1 MQATLPKKQLSLFLS
16 AEDWE
21 TLRLLVPFFSEYKV
35 RILLAFGILVFVTA
49 ATLTLPFLLKN
60 IVDGLGTGSGSG
72 TGIDKTQLLAVPLA
86 LVASYVFIRF
96 VAVALRELTL
106 AVYGT
111 VTVRAMR
118 RVSLKVL
125 KHLHA
130 LDLDY
135 HLSRRTGG
143 ITRDMDRGVSAIAAL
158 LRILTFQILNMF
170 LGVGGVAIVLFTMYH
185 WFYGAIVIG
194 AVVFYSYYTVKVTE
208 WRTPFI
214 RESND
219 ANSSANTRAVDSLIN
234 YETVKYFGN
243 EAIEA
248 RLYDENLIVWED
260 ARRRNR
266 YSLAGLNAG
275 QSFFVHAGMFGMM
288 LLAAWQVFNGELTVG
303 DLVAIN
309 AFAVQVFLPLNQLGG
324 IYREMKRC
332 FTDVENMFVILNTE
346 AHIVDE
352 PDALPLPHIKGEI
365 KFEDVSFGYND
376 NRQILDNLSLTI
388 KPGQKV
394 AIVGPS
400 GAGKSTIAR
409 LLFRFYD
416 VSQGCI
422 RVDGHNVKNI
432 KLEDLRAAFG
442 VVPQDATL
450 FNTSLFENIQYGNPE
465 ASHEEVMKAV
475 ALANLSELI
484 ERLPEQLDTVV
495 GERGL
500 KLSGGEKQR
509 VAIARAIL
517 KSPTF
522 LIFDEA
528 TSSLDSVSEQAIMQ
542 AIDAV
547 AENHTTIMIAHRL
560 STIAH
565 ADQIFVLDNGTLVE
579 HGDHRSLLALN
590 GTYTTLWQTQ
600 QQDELFEL
608 ESGLEE
614 DLNDNQ
620 TNNLRQK
627 VTH

>member
-1 MQATLPKKQLSLFLS
+1 MQNQPQNTQPTRDKPFSFFLS
-16 AEDWE
+16 GDDWQ
-21 TLRLLVPFFSEYKV
+21 TLRLLVPFFSEYRV
-35 RILLAFGILVFVTA
+35 RILLALGVLVAVTA
-49 ATLTLPFLLKN
+49 ATLVLPFLLKH
-60 IVDGLGTGSGSG
+60 IVDGLGTE
-72 TGIDKTQLLAVPLA
+72 TEQMLALPLA
-86 LVASYVFIRF
+86 LVAAYVFIRF
-96 VAVALRELTL
+96 MSVALRELTL

-118 RVSLKVL
+118 RVSLRVL
-125 KHLHA
+125 KHLHN

-170 LGVGGVAIVLFTMYH
+170 LGVGGVTIVLFTVYH
-185 WFYGAIVIG
+185 WSYAAIILG
-194 AVVFYSYYTVKVTE
+194 AVIFYSYYTVKVTA

-243 EAIEA
+243 EGIEA
-248 RLYDENLIVWED
+248 DRYDQDLTVWED

-288 LLAAWQVFNGELTVG
+288 LLAAWQVIQGELTVG

-309 AFAVQVFLPLNQLGG
+309 AFAVQVFVPLNQLGG
-324 IYREMKRC
+324 IYRELKRC
-332 FTDVENMFVILNTE
+332 FTDVENMFEILNTK
-346 AHIVDE
+346 ASITDKQN
-352 PDALPLPHIKGEI
+352 ALPLKNIAGRIQFDEV
-365 KFEDVSFGYND
+365 DFGYSE
-376 NRQILDNLSLTI
+376 NRQILHKLSFTVG
-388 KPGQKV
+388 PGQKV

-416 VSQGCI
+416 VASGTI
-422 RVDGHNVKNI
+422 RIDDTNI
-432 KLEDLRAAFG
+432 KNVQLDDLRHAFG

-450 FNTSLFENIQYGNPE
+450 FNSSLFENIQYGNPE
-465 ASHEEVMKAV
+465 ASIDEVKQAV
-475 ALANLSELI
+475 KLANLDELI
-484 ERLPEQLDTVV
+484 ERLPEKLDTVV

-528 TSSLDSVSEQAIMQ
+528 TSSLDSVSEQAIME
-542 AIDAV
+542 AIEAV
-547 AENHTTIMIAHRL
+547 SANHTTILIAHRL

-565 ADQIFVLDNGTLVE
+565 ADQIFVLNDGALAEQGTHQELINNG
-579 HGDHRSLLALN
+579 GIYFD
-590 GTYTTLWQTQ
+590 LWQ
-600 QQDELFEL
+600 
-608 ESGLEE
+608 
-614 DLNDNQ
+614 NQ
-620 TNNLRQK
+620 AQEHAAPKTVEALGTK
-627 VTH
+627 

>member
-1 MQATLPKKQLSLFLS
+1 MQPATPDDQFSFFLD
-16 AEDWE
+16 AKDWQ

-35 RILLAFGILVFVTA
+35 RILLALGILVAVTA
-49 ATLTLPFLLKN
+49 ATLTLPFLLKH
-60 IVDGLGTGSGSG
+60 IVDGLGTERE
-72 TGIDKTQLLAVPLA
+72 QLIALPLA
-86 LVASYVFIRF
+86 LVAAYVFIRF
-96 VAVALRELTL
+96 MSVALRELTL

-125 KHLHA
+125 QHLHA

-158 LRILTFQILNMF
+158 LRIMTFQILNMF
-170 LGVGGVAIVLFTMYH
+170 LGVGGVAIVLFTVYH
-185 WFYGAIVIG
+185 WSYSAIVVL
-194 AVVFYSYYTVKVTE
+194 AVVFYTYYTVRVTA

-219 ANSSANTRAVDSLIN
+219 ASSSANTRAVDSLIN

-243 EAIEA
+243 EQLEA
-248 RLYDENLIVWED
+248 DRYDSELTVWED
-260 ARRRNR
+260 ARRKNR

-288 LLAAWQVFNGELTVG
+288 LLAAWQVMQGEITVG

-309 AFAVQVFLPLNQLGG
+309 AFAVQVFMPLNQLGG
-324 IYREMKRC
+324 IYRELKRC
-332 FTDVENMFVILNTE
+332 FTDVENMFNILNTQ
-346 AHIVDE
+346 AAITDQ
-352 PDALPLPHIKGEI
+352 PDALPLKNIKGEI
-365 KFEDVSFGYND
+365 KLEQVNFGYTE
-376 NRQILDNLSLTI
+376 NRQILNNLTLTI
-388 KPGQKV
+388 KPGEKV

-416 VSQGCI
+416 VDGGYI
-422 RVDGHNVKNI
+422 KVDGHNVKTVS
-432 KLEDLRAAFG
+432 LDDLRSAFG

-450 FNTSLFENIQYGNPE
+450 FNASLFDNIQYGDPGASRE
-465 ASHEEVMKAV
+465 AVLDAV
-475 ALANLSELI
+475 TLANLNELV
-484 ERLPEQLDTVV
+484 ERLPEKLDTVV

-517 KSPTF
+517 KNPTF

-528 TSSLDSVSEQAIMQ
+528 TSSLDSVSEAAIMQ
-542 AIDAV
+542 AIDDVSA
-547 AENHTTIMIAHRL
+547 NHTTIIIAHRL

-565 ADQIFVLDNGTLVE
+565 ADTIFVLEEGALSEQGT
-579 HGDHRSLLALN
+579 HQSLLAN
-590 GTYTTLWQTQ
+590 GGLYHELWQTQ
-600 QQDELFEL
+600 QQELLLPDNKLEL
-608 ESGLEE
+608 EQAL
-614 DLNDNQ
+614 DLAS
-620 TNNLRQK
+620 K
-627 VTH
+627 AH

>member
-1 MQATLPKKQLSLFLS
+1 MYTADAEQSEQTSKRFAFFLS
-16 AEDWE
+16 ADDWQ
-21 TLRLLVPFFSEYKV
+21 TLRLLVPFFSEYKL
-35 RILLAFGILVFVTA
+35 RILLALGVLVAVNA
-49 ATLTLPFLLKN
+49 ATLTLPFLLKH
-60 IVDGLGTGSGSG
+60 IVDGLSTE
-72 TGIDKTQLLAVPLA
+72 KAQLLALPMA
-86 LVASYVFIRF
+86 LVAAYVFIRF
-96 VAVALRELTL
+96 MSMALRELTL

-118 RVSLKVL
+118 RVSLRVL
-125 KHLHA
+125 KHLHN

-143 ITRDMDRGVSAIAAL
+143 ISRDMDRGVSAIAAL

-170 LGVGGVAIVLFTMYH
+170 LGVGGVAVVLLTVYH
-185 WFYGAIVIG
+185 WSYGAIVLG
-194 AVVFYSYYTVKVTE
+194 AVVFYSYYTVKVTA

-243 EAIEA
+243 EQVEA
-248 RLYDENLIVWED
+248 ERYDQDLTVWED

-288 LLAAWQVFNGELTVG
+288 LLAVWQVIDGELTVG

-324 IYREMKRC
+324 IYRELKRC
-332 FTDVENMFVILNTE
+332 FTDVENMFDILNTE
-346 AHIVDE
+346 ATIKDK
-352 PDALPLPHIKGEI
+352 PNALALPEVEGRIQLE
-365 KFEDVSFGYND
+365 EVEFGYTE
-376 NRQILDNLSLTI
+376 NRQILHKLSLTI
-388 KPGQKV
+388 EPGQKV
-394 AIVGPS
+394 AVVGPS

-416 VSQGCI
+416 VDGGTI
-422 RVDGHNVKNI
+422 RVDGHNIKNI
-432 KLEDLRAAFG
+432 KLHDLRRAFG

-450 FNTSLFENIQYGNPE
+450 FNASLFDNIQYGNPA
-465 ASHEEVMKAV
+465 ASDEEVWRAV
-475 ALANLSELI
+475 ELANLTELI
-484 ERLPEQLDTVV
+484 ERLPEKLETVV

-528 TSSLDSVSEQAIMQ
+528 TSSLDSVSEQAIME

-547 AENHTTIMIAHRL
+547 AKNHTTLLIAHRL

-565 ADQIFVLDNGTLVE
+565 ADRIFVLDNGQLAEQGTHDE
-579 HGDHRSLLALN
+579 LLAKH
-590 GTYTTLWQTQ
+590 GVYFELWQTQ
-600 QQDELFEL
+600 IQEQTALNGPQQNA
-608 ESGLEE
+608 S
-614 DLNDNQ
+614 
-620 TNNLRQK
+620 
-627 VTH
+627 

>member
-1 MQATLPKKQLSLFLS
+1 MLALGV
-16 AEDWE
+16 
-21 TLRLLVPFFSEYKV
+21 LV
-35 RILLAFGILVFVTA
+35 AVTA
-49 ATLTLPFLLKN
+49 ATLTLPFLLKH
-60 IVDGLGTGSGSG
+60 IVDGLSSE
-72 TGIDKTQLLAVPLA
+72 KEQLLALPLA
-86 LVASYVFIRF
+86 LVAAYVFVRF
-96 VAVALRELTL
+96 LSVALRELTL

-118 RVSLKVL
+118 RVSLRVL
-125 KHLHA
+125 KHLHN

-143 ITRDMDRGVSAIAAL
+143 ISRDMDRGVSAIAAL
-158 LRILTFQILNMF
+158 LRILTFQIFNLF
-170 LGVGGVAIVLFTMYH
+170 LGVGGVAIVLLSVYH
-185 WFYGAIVIG
+185 WSYAGIVLG
-194 AVVFYSYYTVKVTE
+194 AVIFYSYYTIKVTA

-243 EAIEA
+243 EAVEA
-248 RLYDENLIVWED
+248 KRYDEDLTVWED

-288 LLAAWQVFNGELTVG
+288 ILAAWEVIQGDLTVG

-324 IYREMKRC
+324 IYRELKRC
-332 FTDVENMFVILNTE
+332 FTDVENMFDILNTE
-346 AHIVDE
+346 ATITD
-352 PDALPLPHIKGEI
+352 PADAVALHNIRGQI
-365 KFEDVSFGYND
+365 QFENVNFSYVD
-376 NRQILDNLSLTI
+376 NRQIIHKLSFTI
-388 KPGQKV
+388 EPGQKV

-416 VSQGCI
+416 VNHGAI
-422 RVDGHNVKNI
+422 RVDGHNI
-432 KLEDLRAAFG
+432 KDLKLHDLRHAFG

-450 FNTSLFENIQYGNPE
+450 FNASLFENIQYGNPE
-465 ASHEEVMKAV
+465 ATEDDVWAAV
-475 ALANLSELI
+475 RLANLSELV
-484 ERLPEQLDTVV
+484 ERLPEKLDTVV

-528 TSSLDSVSEQAIMQ
+528 TSSLDSVSEQAIME

-547 AENHTTIMIAHRL
+547 SANHTTILIAHRL

-565 ADQIFVLDNGTLVE
+565 ADQIFVLEEGSLAEQGTHQE
-579 HGDHRSLLALN
+579 LLTKR
-590 GTYTTLWQTQ
+590 GVYYELWQTQ
-600 QQDELFEL
+600 AQQQSFPETRHKTAARCV
-608 ESGLEE
+608 GGRW
-614 DLNDNQ
+614 NA
-620 TNNLRQK
+620 
-627 VTH
+627 V

>member
-1 MQATLPKKQLSLFLS
+1 MTQSGLSHIERQRTIYTADESGAAERKPFAFFLS
-16 AEDWE
+16 GDDWQ
-21 TLRLLVPFFSEYKV
+21 TLRLLIPFFAEYRL
-35 RILLAFGILVFVTA
+35 RILLALGVLVLVNA
-49 ATLTLPFLLKN
+49 ASLALPFLLKH
-60 IVDGLGTGSGSG
+60 IVDGLGTEKS
-72 TGIDKTQLLAVPLA
+72 QLIALPIA
-86 LVASYVFIRF
+86 LVAAYVFIRF
-96 VAVALRELTL
+96 MSMALRELTL

-118 RVSLKVL
+118 RVSLRVL
-125 KHLHA
+125 KHLHN

-143 ITRDMDRGVSAIAAL
+143 ISRDMDRGVSAIAAL
-158 LRILTFQILNMF
+158 LRILTFQVLNLF
-170 LGVGGVAIVLFTMYH
+170 LGVGGVAIVLLTVYH
-185 WFYGAIVIG
+185 WSYGAIVLG
-194 AVVFYSYYTVKVTE
+194 AVVFYSYYTVKVTA

-243 EAIEA
+243 ESLEA
-248 RLYDENLIVWED
+248 ELYDKDLTVWED

-288 LLAAWQVFNGELTVG
+288 LLAAWQVLDGELTVG

-324 IYREMKRC
+324 IYRELKRC
-332 FTDVENMFVILNTE
+332 FTDVENMFEILNTE
-346 AHIVDE
+346 ATINDK
-352 PDALPLPHIKGEI
+352 PNALPLKQVEGRIELEHV
-365 KFEDVSFGYND
+365 DFGYSED
-376 NRQILDNLSLTI
+376 RRILRDLSLTI
-388 KPGQKV
+388 EPGQKV

-416 VSQGCI
+416 VNDGTI
-422 RVDGHNVKNI
+422 RIDGHNIKN
-432 KLEDLRAAFG
+432 LQLADLRQAFG

-450 FNTSLFENIQYGNPE
+450 FNASLYDNIQYGNPAARPE
-465 ASHEEVMKAV
+465 DIQRAV
-475 ALANLSELI
+475 ELANLSDLV
-484 ERLPEQLDTVV
+484 ERLPQQLETIV

-528 TSSLDSVSEQAIMQ
+528 TSSLDSVSEQAIME
-542 AIDAV
+542 AIEAV
-547 AENHTTIMIAHRL
+547 SENHTTILIAHRL

-565 ADQIFVLDNGTLVE
+565 ADRIFVLKDGALAEQGTHE
-579 HGDHRSLLALN
+579 ALLKLR
-590 GTYTTLWQTQ
+590 GVYYDLWQTQ
-600 QQDELFEL
+600 IQEQPLPDASQQVV
-608 ESGLEE
+608 
-614 DLNDNQ
+614 Q
-620 TNNLRQK
+620 QK
-627 VTH
+627 

>member
-1 MQATLPKKQLSLFLS
+1 M
-16 AEDWE
+16 
-21 TLRLLVPFFSEYKV
+21 RLLVPFFSEYRV
-35 RILLAFGILVFVTA
+35 RILLALGVLVAVNA
-49 ATLTLPFLLKN
+49 ATLTLPFLLKH
-60 IVDGLGTGSGSG
+60 IVDGLSSE
-72 TGIDKTQLLAVPLA
+72 KAQLLALPMA
-86 LVASYVFIRF
+86 LVAAYVFIRF
-96 VAVALRELTL
+96 MSGALRELTL

-118 RVSLKVL
+118 RVSLRVL
-125 KHLHA
+125 KHLHN

-143 ITRDMDRGVSAIAAL
+143 ISRDMDRGVSAIAAL

-170 LGVGGVAIVLFTMYH
+170 LGVGGVAIVLFTVYH
-185 WFYGAIVIG
+185 WTYGAIVLG
-194 AVVFYSYYTVKVTE
+194 AVVFYSYYTVKVTA

-243 EAIEA
+243 EQVEA
-248 RLYDENLIVWED
+248 ERYDADLTVWED

-288 LLAAWQVFNGELTVG
+288 LLAAWQVVEGQLTVG

-324 IYREMKRC
+324 IYRELKRC
-332 FTDVENMFVILNTE
+332 FTDVENMFDILNTE
-346 AHIVDE
+346 ATITDRE
-352 PDALPLPHIKGEI
+352 NALPLSKAEGRIEL
-365 KFEDVSFGYND
+365 DQVDFGYSQ
-376 NRQILDNLSLTI
+376 NRQILHNLSLTI
-388 KPGQKV
+388 EPGQKV

-416 VSQGCI
+416 VDRGAI
-422 RVDGHNVKNI
+422 RVDGHNIKDI
-432 KLEDLRAAFG
+432 KLDDLRRAFG

-450 FNTSLFENIQYGNPE
+450 FNASLFENIQYGNPAATE
-465 ASHEEVMKAV
+465 AEVNEAV
-475 ALANLSELI
+475 KLANLTELVA
-484 ERLPEQLDTVV
+484 RLPDKLNTVV

-528 TSSLDSVSEQAIMQ
+528 TSSLDSVSEQAIME

-547 AENHTTIMIAHRL
+547 SKNHTTILIAHRL

-565 ADQIFVLDNGTLVE
+565 ADQIFVLQDGALAEQGTHE
-579 HGDHRSLLALN
+579 ELLRAQ
-590 GTYTTLWQTQ
+590 GVYYDLWQTQ
-600 QQDELFEL
+600 IQE
-608 ESGLEE
+608 
-614 DLNDNQ
+614 Q
-620 TNNLRQK
+620 TL
-627 VTH
+627 THALKQATSSQAGNG